1 MADVRLSVNQ
11 DFMDLL
17 KSKTGVNED
26 TKLTT
31 DALTLYNWAVS
42 EVKNG
47 RTLISVDEHGGD
59 PRKVVT
65 DILEKVKTSK

>member
-1 MADVRLSVNQ
+1 MAEVRLSVNQ
-11 DFMDLL
+11 AFMDVL

-26 TKLTT
+26 SRLAT

-42 EVKNG
+42 EVKKG

-65 DILEKVKTSK
+65 DILEKVKISK